1 MAVTQNNTSSAAYD
15 LSLFEERSERRT
27 IKVIKN
33 NYPTPSL
40 LFGLSP
46 VAVLFT
52 AIIVVAITSLFIYN
66 NVVLTEIGAQINTVA
81 AEAAE
86 LESEHVRLQAS
97 LENKMSVKSIETS
110 AENSLGLV
118 KMDRS
123 QIEYI
128 NLAPDDVVEVA
139 EQDLANGNLVE
150 QVVAKIKEYL
160 NK

>member
-1 MAVTQNNTSSAAYD
+1 MAVSQNNTSAYD
-15 LSLFEERSERRT
+15 LSLFEERKERRT

-33 NYPTPSL
+33 NNPTPSL

-46 VAVLFT
+46 ATVLFT

-66 NVVLTEIGAQINTVA
+66 NVVLTEIGAQINSVA
-81 AEAAE
+81 AEAAD

-97 LENKMSVKSIETS
+97 LENKLSVKNIETS
-110 AENSLGLV
+110 AENSMGLV

-128 NLAPDDVVEVA
+128 NLAPNDVVEVA

-150 QVVAKIKEYL
+150 KVIAKIKEYL